1 MFACVVL
8 FQVFGCVEVHMV
20 HATARGTNAVGVWC
34 DGAVFVSF
42 VVALLLSH

>member
-1 MFACVVL
+1 MLCVFVS
-8 FQVFGCVEVHMV
+8 FQSFGCVEVHMV
-20 HATARGTNAVGVWC
+20 HATARGTNFVVVWC